1 MKVAIV
7 GASGHGKVVADTILQ
22 QHQHAL
28 ICFFDDDYPA
38 KHINGIWD
46 VVGTTKDLLNNAS
59 NYDCAIIAIG
69 NNSIRRHKQQ
79 QCIDA
84 GVNITSFIHPRASV
98 SPLADIGRGVVILAG
113 AVVNAFAVVG
123 DACIIN
129 SNSVVEHDV
138 KLSIAVHVCPGTN
151 IAGGVEI
158 GAETWVGIGA
168 TVKQLVK
175 IGSKVTIGAG
185 ATVIKDVTDNLTIV
199 GSPAKPLMR

>member
-7 GASGHGKVVADTILQ
+7 GASGHGKVVADTVSQ
-22 QHQHAL
+22 QYPKAS
-28 ICFFDDDYPA
+28 ISFFDDEYPE

-46 VVGTTKDLLNNAS
+46 VVGSIKDLIHHPG

-69 NNSIRRHKQQ
+69 NNSIRRQKQQ
-79 QCIDA
+79 LCIDA
-84 GVNITSFIHPRASV
+84 GVNITSFIHPRAIV
-98 SPLADIGRGVVILAG
+98 SPFANIGRGVVVLAG

-138 KLSIAVHVCPGTN
+138 KLAIGVHICPGAN
-151 IAGGVEI
+151 VAGGVEI
-158 GAETWVGIGA
+158 GFETWVGIGSN
-168 TVKQLVK
+168 VKQLVK
-175 IGSKVTIGAG
+175 IGNKVTIGAG
-185 ATVIKDVTDNLTIV
+185 ATVIRDVTDDLTIV

>member
-22 QHQHAL
+22 QHQHSL
-28 ICFFDDDYPA
+28 ISFFDDDYPT
-38 KHINGIWD
+38 KRINGIWD
-46 VVGTTKDLLNNAS
+46 VVGITEDLLHNAS
-59 NYDCAIIAIG
+59 DYDCAIIAIG
-69 NNSIRRHKQQ
+69 NNSIRRQKQQ

-84 GVNITSFIHPRASV
+84 GVNIASFTHPRASV

-138 KLSIAVHVCPGTN
+138 KLSIGVHVCPGTN